1 MRKLDLSTSLV
12 WNRIVRLF
20 TGGIRQRITRL
31 GVVYSFAT
39 AVVAAAAFI
48 SGNNLVFLVLAVML
62 STFIVSG
69 LVSRL
74 GLDRLELEFFLP
86 EHVSARRRVPGR
98 VQVQNRKRWL
108 PSFSIHLAGTD
119 TNVFPTILYFP
130 VIPTQTLIEEPI
142 VAQFPRRGSYRD
154 NAFQFV
160 TRFPFGFTERRIKV
174 VLRGEVVVYPSIDPR
189 EEISA
194 LLERMEGEL
203 EAKLRGRGDDFYRI
217 RPYEYG
223 ESARHVDWKA
233 TAHTGALQVREFARE
248 RDPKVEIYLDLER
261 ADGSTDGSFEEWFE
275 EAIEACAFLVWNLA
289 SKGARV
295 RFRTQT
301 TDLSIPEEADAY
313 TILKF
318 LALVEP
324 LAASRAMGLGE
335 NSEHDSIDLHVLFS
349 ARPERFEAA
358 GWQLGHVVDT
368 RRLPV
373 KRAAAAGSASGDAKN
388 RDRAGAHA
396 DHGSRKRQS
405 GSAGVDGDSGRA
417 GTAADSRS

>member
-1 MRKLDLSTSLV
+1 M
-12 WNRIVRLF
+12 RLF

-74 GLDRLELEFFLP
+74 GLDGLELEFLLP

-98 VQVQNRKRWL
+98 VQVSNRKRWL

-119 TNVFPTILYFP
+119 TNVFPTVLYFP
-130 VIPTQTLIEEPI
+130 VIPTRTTIEEPI
-142 VAQFPRRGSYRD
+142 VAQFPKRGSYRD

-160 TRFPFGFTERRIKV
+160 TRFPFGFTERRIRV

-189 EEISA
+189 EEIAS
-194 LLERMEGEL
+194 LLHQMEGEL
-203 EAKLRGRGDDFYRI
+203 EAKMRGRGDDFYRI

-233 TAHTGALQVREFARE
+233 TAHTGLLQVREFARE

-261 ADGSTDGSFEEWFE
+261 ADVSTDGSFEEWFE
-275 EAIEACAFLVWNLA
+275 EAIEACAFLVWNLV
-289 SKGARV
+289 STGARV

-301 TDLSIPEEADAY
+301 TDLTVPEEADAY

-349 ARPERFEAA
+349 ARPERFAAA
-358 GWQLGHVVDT
+358 GWQLGHVVDA
-368 RRLPV
+368 RSLPV
-373 KRAAAAGSASGDAKN
+373 KSADAAGEDGN
-388 RDRAGAHA
+388 RTGAHA
-396 DHGSRKRQS
+396 DHGGRKRED
-405 GSAGVDGDSGRA
+405 GSARLDGDSGRA
-417 GTAADSRS
+417 GTAADPRS